1 MTPMHTPPPFDPE
14 IERALERRKD
24 IVVTSMSREDIPRVR
39 ALGGDV
45 ASLAPTTHW
54 GFDRVDVVAKGAD
67 GDPDVPLVVLAPPHG
82 HGPVPTLVFLHGGG
96 LIAGTAEAD
105 LDLLAELAHE
115 VGCAVVSVEY
125 RLAPEEPFPAALNDV
140 VTALAWLRSGAALDR
155 LDTERMVL
163 VGISAGGGLAA
174 SVGLAL
180 RDAGA
185 PLPAGMLL
193 MCPMLDHRSN
203 SCSAQQMVGLGSWDA
218 TANATAWGAYLGDA
232 EPTSHASAALAK
244 DLSGL
249 PPVFID
255 VGSAETFRD
264 ECVDFA
270 SRIWADGGQAELHV
284 WPGGAHA
291 FDVLAPW
298 ARMSRDARRPRVAWL
313 RRLLERA

>member
-1 MTPMHTPPPFDPE
+1 MPTPPPFDAE
-14 IERALERRKD
+14 IERALERRRD

-54 GFDRVDVVAKGAD
+54 GFDRVDVVAPGAD
-67 GDPDVPLVVLAPPHG
+67 GHPDVPLVILAPPHG
-82 HGPVPTLVFLHGGG
+82 HGPVPVLVFLHGGG

-105 LDLLAELAHE
+105 LDLMAELAHE
-115 VGCAVVSVEY
+115 VGCAVASVEY
-125 RLAPEEPFPAALNDV
+125 RLAPEHPYPAALEDV
-140 VTALAWLRSGAALDR
+140 VTAVGWLRAGHGPDR
-155 LDTERMVL
+155 LDPERMVL

-174 SVGLAL
+174 SAGLAL
-180 RDAGA
+180 RDAAA
-185 PLPAGMLL
+185 PAPAGLLL
-193 MCPMLDHRSN
+193 MCPMLDHRSD
-203 SCSAQQMVGLGSWDA
+203 SCSARQMVGLGSWDA
-218 TANATAWGAYLGDA
+218 TANATAWEAYLAGAD
-232 EPTSHASAALAK
+232 PTAHASAAVAE
-244 DLSGL
+244 DLGGL

-270 SRIWADGGQAELHV
+270 SRIWARGGDAELHV

-313 RRLLERA
+313 RRLLDRL